1 MRCNRNLYS
10 VLNFV
15 SLLFLTMSNS
25 SDVSRPK
32 RYFGFHYILLRFLGL
47 GWWHHPDE
55 NNTRNFPGLYFY
67 YALLTELVW
76 VVIFVGLESID
87 PFIGHKDLDRFM
99 FSLSFV
105 VTHDLTLIKL
115 YIFFF
120 KNRDLQDIVR
130 TLEIDLQDYY
140 QNNGLIRRT
149 IKVTKILTGSFLFF
163 GWLTIGNTTVYGIV
177 RDIKWKTEILQLN
190 ESTSKPPRTLPQPIY
205 IPWNY
210 ENERPYIVT
219 YLFETIGLLWTGH
232 IVMTIDTFIGS
243 VILHMSCQFTI
254 LQEAFLTAYD
264 RAIESLYQGIQT
276 NEYTSNNLDMK
287 ENSIRMYKSDK
298 EIEEG
303 LLTVLKSCFKQHQL
317 LINCVE
323 KFSVTYSYGFVTQLL
338 SSMAAIC
345 AVMVQVS
352 LDASSF
358 KSVRL
363 ITSLAFFV
371 AMIIQLAIQ
380 CFTGNELT
388 YQARRVADA
397 VMECQWERMPARV
410 RKMLLLTMLR
420 AQKPLHLTAAG
431 FANMNNDCFLSIMK
445 AAYSYYAV
453 LSKRQV

>member
-1 MRCNRNLYS
+1 
-10 VLNFV
+10 
-15 SLLFLTMSNS
+15 MSCS

-32 RYFGFHYILLRFLGL
+32 RYFALHYVLLRLLGL

-55 NNTRNFPGLYFY
+55 NDTRNFPGLYFH
-67 YALLTELVW
+67 YALSTEVVW

-120 KNRDLQDIVR
+120 KNKELQDIVR

-140 QNNGLIRRT
+140 QNNGQIRRT
-149 IKVTKILTGSFLFF
+149 IKVTKILTASFLFF

-177 RDIKWKTEILQLN
+177 QDIKWKRDILQLN
-190 ESTSKPPRTLPQPIY
+190 ESTSKLPRTLPQPIY
-205 IPWNY
+205 IPWGY
-210 ENERPYIVT
+210 ENEGPYILT
-219 YLFETIGLLWTGH
+219 YVFETIGLLWTGH

-243 VILHMSCQFTI
+243 VILHMSCQFII

-264 RAIESLYQGIQT
+264 RAIASLYQGIQI
-276 NEYTSNNLDMK
+276 NENSLSNSSEHINPSNETDIK
-287 ENSIRMYKSDK
+287 ENSINKYRSDE
-298 EIEEG
+298 EIEEA

-317 LINCVE
+317 LISCVE

-345 AVMVQVS
+345 AVMMQVS

-363 ITSLAFFV
+363 ITSLAFFA

-397 VMECQWERMPARV
+397 VMECQWERMPVRI
-410 RKMLLLTMLR
+410 RKMLLLTMMR
-420 AQKPLHLTAAG
+420 AQRPLHLTAAG

-453 LSKRQV
+453 LSKLQVKV

>member
-1 MRCNRNLYS
+1 
-10 VLNFV
+10 
-15 SLLFLTMSNS
+15 MSDN
-25 SDVSRPK
+25 SDVSRPQ
-32 RYFGFHYILLRFLGL
+32 RYFGFHYLLLRFLGL

-55 NNTRNFPGLYFY
+55 NDTRNFPGLYFY

-120 KNRDLQDIVR
+120 KNRELQDIVR

-140 QNNGLIRRT
+140 QNNSLIRQT
-149 IKVTKILTGSFLFF
+149 IKVTKILTASFLFF
-163 GWLTIGNTTVYGIV
+163 GWLTIGNTTVYGIL
-177 RDIKWKTEILQLN
+177 RDIKWKREILQLN

-205 IPWNY
+205 IPWDY
-210 ENERPYIVT
+210 ENERSYIIT
-219 YLFETIGLLWTGH
+219 YFFETIGLLWTGH
-232 IVMTIDTFIGS
+232 IVMTIDTLIGS
-243 VILHMSCQFTI
+243 IILHMSCQFTI
-254 LQEAFLTAYD
+254 LQEAFLTAYY
-264 RAIESLYQGIQT
+264 RAIGRLYQGIQV
-276 NEYTSNNLDMK
+276 NENNASDSSEHFISSKDLDMR
-287 ENSIRMYKSDK
+287 ETIIRKYKSDK
-298 EIEEG
+298 EIEEA
-303 LLTVLKSCFKQHQL
+303 LLTELNSCFKQHQL
-317 LINCVE
+317 LISCVE

-388 YQARRVADA
+388 YQAKLVADS

-410 RKMLLLTMLR
+410 RKMLLLTMMR

-431 FANMNNDCFLSIMK
+431 FANMNNDCFLAIMK